1 MTNHTTNRL
10 NTRRALRVAILCAG
24 VLVLGAC
31 SGNTPEATGGD
42 ENASTTTTGDDA
54 LTQADPTID
63 AETVKDAL
71 RNALEGPVRVTG
83 VDSVDPFAVHVDET
97 GNWWARSPLGAADT
111 SSDETRSEFRYINGE
126 FYTLSADYTAD
137 GAGSFVWVRSNTSPA
152 GTGVKFTAEMLQASL
167 LLGIFDNSGPA
178 DEPGPE
184 WLDWRDYFLD
194 EVDISFDQVDGWM
207 LTSDDSWGDTYSV
220 RVVLDDA
227 GRLVSLWNVKSSFS
241 LLYDRYTGV
250 TPIEAPETHLEGE
263 TAMHVVLSEALARTT
278 QLEAEAMGRNTSAI
292 AASTGNGDVLDK
304 HFEAA
309 WDEAGCRADD
319 SCSFDLTTK
328 TFSLT
333 QQDYTCSTTFLIDEY
348 QYVTVTDPVCS
359 KN

>member
-1 MTNHTTNRL
+1 MANHSANRP
-10 NTRRALRVAILCAG
+10 NICRTLRVAMLCAG
-24 VLVLGAC
+24 ILVLGAC
-31 SGNTPEATGGD
+31 SGSTPEATGGD
-42 ENASTTTTGDDA
+42 ENVSATIAGDDA
-54 LTQADPTID
+54 LMQADPTVY

-71 RNALEGPVRVTG
+71 RKALEGPVRVTG
-83 VDSVDPFAVHVDET
+83 VDSIDPFAVHVDET

-111 SSDETRSEFRYINGE
+111 SSDDTRSEFRYINGE

-137 GAGSFVWVRSNTSPA
+137 GAGSFVWVRSDTSPA
-152 GTGVKFTAEMLQASL
+152 GTGVKFTAEVLQASL
-167 LLGIFDNSGPA
+167 LLGVVDNSGPT

-184 WLDWRDYFLD
+184 WLDWRDRFLD
-194 EVDISFDQVDGWM
+194 DVDISFDQVDGWM
-207 LTSDDSWGDTYSV
+207 LTFVDSWGDTYSV

-227 GRLVSLWNVKSSFS
+227 GRLVSLWNVERSFS

-250 TPIEAPETHLEGE
+250 TPIEAPETYLEGE
-263 TAMHVVLSEALARTT
+263 TGSQAVLSEALARTT
-278 QLEAEAMGRNTSAI
+278 RVEAETMGRNTSAI
-292 AASTGNGDVLDK
+292 AASTGNGDVLDE

-309 WDEAGCRADD
+309 WDEMGCRIDD

-333 QQDYTCSTTFLIDEY
+333 QQGYTCSTTFLIDEY